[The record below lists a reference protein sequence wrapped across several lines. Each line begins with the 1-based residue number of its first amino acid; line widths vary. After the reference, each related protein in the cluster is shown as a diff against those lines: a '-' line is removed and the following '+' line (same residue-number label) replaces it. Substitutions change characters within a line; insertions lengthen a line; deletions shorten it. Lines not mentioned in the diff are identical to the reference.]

1 VTAKGSP
8 MEMWFDRPRSG
19 APPDQG
25 LAPGETAYTLL
36 GAKWVPAI
44 IQELGRGTLRYGD
57 LDRRLTGISPKVLT
71 QNLQRLERSGLVWRC
86 CLADFRPG
94 YRLTSSGRAFLE
106 LIAEVDRQAA
116 RLAWS
121 DGAVEEA
128 MRR

>member
-1 VTAKGSP
+1 
-8 MEMWFDRPRSG
+8 MEMWFDRPRTA
-19 APPDQG
+19 APSDHG

-44 IQELGRGTLRYGD
+44 VQELGQGTVRYGD
-57 LDRRLTGISPKVLT
+57 LDRRLPGISPKVLT

-86 CLADFRPG
+86 CLGDFRPG

-116 RLAWS
+116 RLALS
-121 DGAVEEA
+121 GGPVEEVA
-128 MRR
+128 RR